1 VLKQINFL
9 RLGIATS
16 LVLLGLCFA
25 NIAAALEFRSVA
37 VNKAILY
44 DAPSEQAKKLFI
56 LSEGYPVE
64 VIVNLGEWIKI
75 RDHYGTLSWI
85 QGKQLSAK
93 RTVLVVGGKAE
104 VRQLDSESSPLL
116 ATLEKDVVIDV
127 VSTNAQNGWIKV
139 KHRDGVTGFIRVS
152 QVWGYLFRLICIV

>member
-1 VLKQINFL
+1 MNQVHKPINFL
-9 RLGIATS
+9 QLSIVTS
-16 LVLLGLCFA
+16 LALLGLCFTHVA
-25 NIAAALEFRSVA
+25 SALEFRSVA

-44 DAPSEQAKKLFI
+44 DAPSEQAKKVFI

-93 RTVLVVGGKAE
+93 RTVLVVGGKADI
-104 VRQLDSESSPLL
+104 RQLDSESSPLL
-116 ATLEKDVVIDV
+116 ATLEKDVVVDV
-127 VSTNAQNGWIKV
+127 ISTNSQNGWIKV
-139 KHRDGVTGFIRVS
+139 KHRDGVVGFIRVS
-152 QVWGYLFRLICIV
+152 QVWGY